1 MEYLKRIVTISEK
14 FFLEIYLHSV
24 HISLPKTSEI
34 QIVVK
39 RSKNKKQKTPKYIHE
54 HTESICFF
62 ECNMNFPVTLY
73 KDTRGY
79 NEKKYYFRL
88 LQTKG
93 KKAIKNGKA
102 RLDLST
108 LISKPAEL
116 IDLPLNNCS
125 DPKAYIIISASLEK
139 AHKTVSCS
147 SFIPFYEPVSPEKI
161 PQRSSNSFDNTILY
175 QKLEEKKKKA
185 KEKYYRRIEKVNSI
199 HSSPNSARIIEDSD
213 VSSCASPLSPL
224 KSPESPERAD
234 SLSDDYTFFTIKPIK
249 IEYLEDE
256 ILKNN
261 EIDTEISTKNEEI
274 MYSHDKI
281 VEVNEEE
288 SSEFEKHSI
297 EENSEFEK
305 HSIEESSVK
314 YDDKEISQNNLEE
327 DIQNEEVTL
336 PYADINEAKANY
348 QQKENKIESA
358 EIGQEEK
365 SSDKC
370 CKCTLF

>member
-14 FFLEIYLHSV
+14 FFLEVYIHSV
-24 HISLPKTSEI
+24 HISLPVTSEI

-39 RSKNKKQKTPKYIHE
+39 RSNNKQQKTPKYLHD
-54 HTESICFF
+54 HSDNICFF
-62 ECNMNFPVTLY
+62 DYNTSFPVTLY

-93 KKAIKNGKA
+93 KKTIKNGKA

-125 DPKAYIIISASLEK
+125 DSKAYIIISASLEK
-139 AHKTVSCS
+139 ANKTVSCS
-147 SFIPFYEPVSPEKI
+147 SFLPFYEPVSPEKL
-161 PQRSSNSFDNTILY
+161 PQRSSNSFDNTVLY
-175 QKLEEKKKKA
+175 QKLEDKKQKA

-199 HSSPNSARIIEDSD
+199 NSSPNSARIIEDSD
-213 VSSCASPLSPL
+213 VSSCVSPLSPL
-224 KSPESPERAD
+224 KSPESPERID
-234 SLSDDYTFFTIKPIK
+234 SLSEEYTNFTIKPIK
-249 IEYLEDE
+249 IEFLEDE

-261 EIDTEISTKNEEI
+261 EIVAESPAKIEEI
-274 MYSHDKI
+274 VYRHDKI

-288 SSEFEKHSI
+288 SSEYERHSVEEKI
-297 EENSEFEK
+297 LKCDNREG
-305 HSIEESSVK
+305 
-314 YDDKEISQNNLEE
+314 SQHNLEE
-327 DIQNEEVTL
+327 DMYHEEVTL
-336 PYADINEAKANY
+336 PYADINEAKASCEH
-348 QQKENKIESA
+348 KENKIESA